1 MRNAALARWRRAAA
15 AAVAGALL
23 LASLGSSPVAT
34 DDPWYTVYAQ
44 ALEAMDGKEWTKAE
58 ALLKAAMKKGPKP
71 GRKVKTYGVNFI
83 TYIPHYQLGSVYVE
97 QGRYIDAMV
106 AFSRLDE
113 TGLVSAGDPEYQDFT
128 RLRDLARKAMDP
140 RSARGGAVES
150 SASQGLVTF
159 ARSMLEEG
167 KLDEA
172 RRAIKMA
179 LEQDPE
185 NKSARD
191 LAEAIA
197 RKEAEARAAE
207 QEREKRAERR
217 REALGHAQAA
227 MAAGRFDE
235 ARRLASQAADAGAS
249 EAEVGDF
256 RRRIA
261 SAEATQ
267 RAREAMARK
276 DWAHAE
282 TILQD
287 AVRAVPDDASLRT
300 LLQEVK
306 RALDARPT
314 PSERDALLAYYSGD
328 YERAAAL
335 LESIRRTGQPSARA
349 LLHLACSHASLA
361 LLQPGDRQP
370 GLQAARRAFKE
381 ALRADAAVASKAPW
395 ISPAVLEALRP

>member
-1 MRNAALARWRRAAA
+1 MRNEALARGRRT
-15 AAVAGALL
+15 AVAMFAGALL
-23 LASLGSSPVAT
+23 LASPGSLPLAA
-34 DDPWYTVYAQ
+34 DDPWYTLYAQ
-44 ALEAMDGKEWTKAE
+44 ALEAIDSKDWAKAE
-58 ALLKAAMKKGPKP
+58 TLLKAAMKKGPKP

-113 TGLVSAGDPEYQDFT
+113 TGLVSAGDPEYESFT

-140 RSARGGAVES
+140 RSARGEAVAP
-150 SASQGLVTF
+150 SAAEGLVTF
-159 ARSMLEEG
+159 ARAMLEEG

-179 LEQDPE
+179 LEHNPE
-185 NKSARD
+185 NRSARD

-207 QEREKRAERR
+207 IEGEKRAERR

-227 MAAGRFDE
+227 IAGGRLDE

-249 EAEVGDF
+249 EAEVGDL

-261 SAEATQ
+261 SGEAAQ
-267 RAREAMARK
+267 RAREAMVRK
-276 DWAHAE
+276 DWVQAE
-282 TILQD
+282 AILQD
-287 AVRAVPDDASLRT
+287 AVRDAPDVASLRV
-300 LLQEVK
+300 LQQEVK

-314 PSERDALLAYYSGD
+314 PSEREALLAYYSGD

-335 LESIRRTGQPSARA
+335 LESIRRTGPPSARA

-361 LLQPGDRQP
+361 LLQPGEREP
-370 GLQAARRAFKE
+370 RLQAARREFKE
-381 ALRADAAVASKAPW
+381 AVRADAAVAAKAPW
-395 ISPAVLEALRP
+395 ISPAVLKALRP